1 MPYYRRLERI
11 MSISSLDETP
21 PQPDYGA
28 AYAELRRSVVAA
40 GLLKRRYDYYVALT
54 FFCFGLLV
62 AGIALPF
69 FLPVSFGWSALASIV
84 IGFAM
89 VQIGLI
95 GHDSGH
101 LEIFRSTK
109 KNWLLGQMCW
119 SVLTGISFWYWND
132 RHNRHHGHTNDMDQ
146 DPDIQGGGPFAVAF
160 TEEEATA
167 RSGWRR
173 VLVKYQVVFVLLG
186 LMLYTFAFRAEGWL
200 FAIRKLKG
208 TRRPFEITLLALNI
222 VLWLAFIIVLGWRGL
237 GIFLVANV
245 VGSVYFVATISPNHN
260 GMPMW
265 ARNTKPSFLE
275 RQVLSSRDL
284 TSNCVWDFLY
294 GGLNYQIEHHLFPT
308 IPRVNLKRAQAI
320 IQPFC
325 EARGLSYTISDPL
338 TVYWEVFL
346 ELRRVGNAAIEI

>member
-1 MPYYRRLERI
+1 
-11 MSISSLDETP
+11 MSISSLDQTTA
-21 PQPDYGA
+21 QQDYGV
-28 AYAELRRSVVAA
+28 AYAELRRTIIAA
-40 GLLKRRYDYYVALT
+40 GLLERRYGFYIAHT
-54 FFCFGLLV
+54 SFCFVLLLIGV
-62 AGIALPF
+62 ALPF
-69 FLPVSFGWSALASIV
+69 VLPASFVWSAIASIV

-95 GHDSGH
+95 GHDAGH
-101 LEIFRSTK
+101 LEIFGSTK
-109 KNWLLGQMCW
+109 KNWLLGQLCW

-132 RHNRHHGHTNDMDQ
+132 RHNRHHGHTNDMEK
-146 DPDIQGGGPFAVAF
+146 DPDLQGGGPFAIAF

-167 RSGWRR
+167 RHGWRR
-173 VLVKYQVVFVLLG
+173 VFVKYQVVFVLLG
-186 LMLYTFAFRAEGWL
+186 WMLYTFAFRAEGWL

-208 TRRPFEITLLALNI
+208 TRRLFEITLLALNI
-222 VLWLAFIIVLGWRGL
+222 VLWLAFIKVLGWQGF
-237 GIFLVANV
+237 GIFLAANI

-265 ARNTKPSFLE
+265 AMGIKLSFLE

-284 TSNCVWDFLY
+284 TSHPVWDFLY

-325 EARGLSYTISDPL
+325 EAHSLSYTISEPL

>member
-1 MPYYRRLERI
+1 
-11 MSISSLDETP
+11 MSISSLDQTTA
-21 PQPDYGA
+21 QPDYGA
-28 AYAELRRSVVAA
+28 AYAELRRTIIAA
-40 GLLKRRYDYYVALT
+40 GLLKRRYGYYITLICSSFAL
-54 FFCFGLLV
+54 LLV
-62 AGIALPF
+62 SIALPF
-69 FLPVSFGWSALASIV
+69 FLPASLGWSAIASIA

-89 VQIGLI
+89 VQVGLI
-95 GHDSGH
+95 GHDAGH
-101 LEIFRSTK
+101 LEIFGSTK
-109 KNWLLGQMCW
+109 KNWLLGQLCW

-132 RHNRHHGHTNDMDQ
+132 RHNRHHGHTNDKDK
-146 DPDIQGGGPFAVAF
+146 DPDLQGSGPFAVAF

-167 RSGWRR
+167 RQGWRR
-173 VLVKYQVVFVLLG
+173 VLVKYQIVFVLLG

-208 TRRPFEITLLALNI
+208 ARRLFEITLLALNI
-222 VLWLAFIIVLGWRGL
+222 VLWLAFIIVLGWRGF
-237 GIFLVANV
+237 GIFLAGNV
-245 VGSVYFVATISPNHN
+245 VGSVYFVAAISPNHN

-265 ARNTKPSFLE
+265 ARGIKLSFLE

-284 TSNCVWDFLY
+284 ASHPVWDLLY

-325 EARGLSYTISDPL
+325 EAHGLSYTISDPL